1 MIPNITVTFQS
12 NKTISI
18 ANTSG
23 SDIDLTFQTLSPI
36 GSWVPNSN
44 VSVFK
49 NTSLLLTLADGVY
62 TFTLETNSIVFYI
75 YGTILDSLK
84 IMLQTILNNPV
95 NVNNPSRY
103 DMISLIILG
112 IIYLGN
118 TDYQNI
124 TYIYSIETDSNLTK
138 ISSAINDSTKYLD
151 NVNNTPQSNLKWI

>member
-1 MIPNITVTFQS
+1 MIPNITITFES
-12 NKTISI
+12 NKSI
-18 ANTSG
+18 GITNSSG
-23 SDIDLTFQTLSPI
+23 SDITLIFQTLSPI
-36 GSWVPNSN
+36 GVWKSNSN
-44 VSVFK
+44 VVVTAN
-49 NTSLLLTLADGVY
+49 NTLSLTLVDGVY
-62 TFTLETNSIVFYI
+62 KFNVNTNVVVFYI
-75 YGTILDSLK
+75 YGMILDSLK

-124 TYIYSIETDSNLTK
+124 TYIYSIETDANLTK